1 MKALTICQP
10 YPYLIFLP
18 ESDPRHKRVENR
30 RWATSY
36 RGPLLIHA
44 GRSREW
50 LDLDEEESC
59 DETFEIPLREM
70 VFGAIVGVV
79 DVVDCFSMEETSTKG
94 AFRGLRV
101 PDESLRRHPW
111 LANHGHCEGP
121 FCHVYANCRRF
132 AKPIPYRGAQGFFD
146 VPDELVSEALSA
158 LV

>member
-18 ESDPRHKRVENR
+18 ESDPRRKRVENR

-44 GRSREW
+44 GKSREW
-50 LDLDEEESC
+50 LNLDEEEIC
-59 DETFEIPLREM
+59 DETFKIPLKEM

-79 DVVDCFSMEETSTKG
+79 DVVDCFELDE
-94 AFRGLRV
+94 GLSRAEAYV
-101 PDESLRRHPW
+101 RRPW
-111 LANHGHCEGP
+111 LADHGHCEGP